1 MEVLATNIVPSH
13 SNHDNHIDVILHI
26 ASFAIALFLPFMSCH
41 T

>member
-1 MEVLATNIVPSH
+1 MEVLATNKVPSH
-13 SNHDNHIDVILHI
+13 SNHNNHIDVIHYF